1 MKIAERG
8 GKNAKKRAVVAVA
21 RKLSVVLHHLWVSEE
36 VYDPLYNA
44 RRQLEGAI
52 CCCPRVKA
60 VS

>member
-8 GKNAKKRAVVAVA
+8 GKNAKKKRAVVTVA

-36 VYDPLYNA
+36 VYDPLHNA
-44 RRQLEGAI
+44 RRLEGVS
-52 CCCPRVKA
+52 CPSAKA